1 MQQISYSELETV
13 FGKLAVAWEYVLEEP
28 RIIGIELPRERAC
41 AKEGMLSR
49 FPRATEADFHPRIKA
64 LADSISDFL
73 RGEESKFDLSMI
85 ALERCPEF
93 QRRVLL
99 AEYGIPR
106 GYVSTYG
113 RIAGQLGVSR
123 GARAV
128 GNSLANNPFPIVI
141 PCHRAVR
148 CDGELGGYQGGLT
161 MKRRLLEMEG
171 MTFTPSGKVVM
182 DHVYY

>member
-123 GARAV
+123 GA
-128 GNSLANNPFPIVI
+128 
-141 PCHRAVR
+141 
-148 CDGELGGYQGGLT
+148 
-161 MKRRLLEMEG
+161 
-171 MTFTPSGKVVM
+171 
-182 DHVYY
+182 